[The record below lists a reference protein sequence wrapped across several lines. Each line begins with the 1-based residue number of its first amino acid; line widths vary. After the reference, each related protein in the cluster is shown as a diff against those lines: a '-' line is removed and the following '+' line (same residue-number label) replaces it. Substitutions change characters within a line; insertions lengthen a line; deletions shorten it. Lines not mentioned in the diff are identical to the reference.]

1 MHWIQYRLANKIKS
15 ILPVILFISSIQ
27 FSFAQNE
34 PVIITLPKDAS
45 SILKSNKF
53 FIQDVEDKRKIK
65 GANFGK
71 LIVLGKERPVSLSN
85 TIEKELN
92 SYWSYAAPKR
102 SAESLPLYITVK
114 DFQINEKRI
123 GPNRVT
129 GIINLEVT
137 YRYYRNDIPVE
148 LTNYQTSATFTR
160 PEKDFD
166 YPKLI
171 KQLLDPA
178 LVHFQKW
185 MVSNTGKNPALAKNL
200 KLVFNEI
207 TSTDKAD
214 TVFYSIRR
222 PLSWSDFQGRKN
234 RPGSRYAAAVFT
246 SFSYEGHSY
255 TKDNDVVLEIDLKTF
270 MVQSMSWGLAEAKN
284 AGTLRHEQLHFDITR
299 IVVERFKKRLEA
311 AELTIEDYDSEIQYQ
326 FLEAFR
332 EMNTEQEAY
341 DKATGHGLN
350 AAEQA
355 AWDRK
360 ISKEILDI
368 YSRQ

>member
-1 MHWIQYRLANKIKS
+1 MNWIQYRLANMLKS
-15 ILPVILFISSIQ
+15 ILPMILFISSSLL
-27 FSFAQNE
+27 SFAQNDPE
-34 PVIITLPKDAS
+34 IIALPKDAS
-45 SILKSNKF
+45 SVIRTNKF
-53 FIQDVEDKRKIK
+53 FVQNVEDKRKIK
-65 GANFGK
+65 GAGIGK
-71 LIVLGKERPVSLSN
+71 LIVFGKEKPVSLGN
-85 TIEKELN
+85 TVEKELL
-92 SYWSYAAPKR
+92 SYWSYSAPKR
-102 SAESLPLYITVK
+102 NDDFLPLYISVK
-114 DFQINEKRI
+114 DFQISEKRT
-123 GPNRVT
+123 GPNKVT
-129 GIINLEVT
+129 GDIKLEVT
-137 YRYYRNDIPVE
+137 FRYYRNTVPVE
-148 LTNYQTSATFTR
+148 LTNYQTSAVYTR

-178 LVHFQKW
+178 LIHFQKW
-185 MVSNTGKNPALAKNL
+185 MVTNTGKNPVLAKNL

-207 TSTDKAD
+207 TSTDKSD

-222 PLSWSDFQGRKN
+222 PLVWSDFQGQKN

-246 SFSYEGHSY
+246 SFAYEGHSY
-255 TKDNDVVLEIDLKTF
+255 PKDNDIVLQLDLKTF
-270 MVQSMSWGLAEAKN
+270 MVKSMSWGLAEAKN

-341 DKATGHGLN
+341 DNATGHGLN
-350 AAEQA
+350 AGEQA